1 MEPLALSFAQAVV
14 VLIAGHF
21 FQLQIETDF
30 VLEMVNRE
38 LFLFSLTLYFFK
50 GWSAAQ
56 SFCNL
61 LILGGRHWAWQTLA
75 TSLLFSFF
83 HE

>member
-38 LFLFSLTLYFFK
+38 LFLFSLTLYFFEC
-50 GWSAAQ
+50 WSAAQ

-61 LILGGRHWAWQTLA
+61 LILGGWHWAW
-75 TSLLFSFF
+75 
-83 HE
+83 